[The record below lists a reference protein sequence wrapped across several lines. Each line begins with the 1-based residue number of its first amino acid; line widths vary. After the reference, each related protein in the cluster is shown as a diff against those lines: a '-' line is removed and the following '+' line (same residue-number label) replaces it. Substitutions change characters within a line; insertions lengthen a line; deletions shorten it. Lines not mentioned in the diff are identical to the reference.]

1 MKILAV
7 PLVAAVLT
15 LSVAPSHAASTS
27 PGKIGVYASTVSATI
42 SDPLATVLIAT
53 IAKGKKK
60 RVLEVELAA
69 TLTGNVPFAGLMTMR
84 PIVNGLQLME
94 PTNAGST
101 VTATRFC
108 GGSGGGPLPVF
119 CSQSYE
125 FWLDLDAA
133 QAAHP
138 GMFIKQPLVIE
149 FQLGFGAPGSSVINV
164 DGVATLRA
172 RLAKK

>member
-101 VTATRFC
+101 EPTTVYC
-108 GGSGGGPLPVF
+108 GTPSNACPL
-119 CSQSYE
+119 SYE

-133 QAAHP
+133 EAAHP

-149 FQLGFGAPGSSVINV
+149 FQLGYAAPGGPVV
-164 DGVATLRA
+164 GVATLRA